1 MGGALEMNNETVVT
15 SLAGFLEWLET
26 GTTPRCV
33 YHRGCHVTEHPRKSS
48 VETPDEFEERLAI
61 NQKARAMAKAVWR
74 TAADRRVYLVQRRV
88 KGSLF
93 DYLAIRAE
101 AKVPLVFAALG

>member
-74 TAADRRVYLVQRRV
+74 TPAHRRRRLARPRGD
-88 KGSLF
+88 GS
-93 DYLAIRAE
+93 
-101 AKVPLVFAALG
+101 PLDCAPVR